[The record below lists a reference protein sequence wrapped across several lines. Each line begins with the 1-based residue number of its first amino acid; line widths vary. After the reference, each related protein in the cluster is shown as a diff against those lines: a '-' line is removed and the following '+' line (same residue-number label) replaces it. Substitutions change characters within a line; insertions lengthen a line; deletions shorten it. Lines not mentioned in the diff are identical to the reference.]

1 MTTPILAAE
10 QITKAFNSATVL
22 RGIDLHVAPGE
33 KVAIMGPSG
42 SGKSTFLNCL
52 AGILTPTSGTVTFQ
66 GKVISSASDAQRSA
80 LRLRD
85 FGFIFQDSMLIP
97 ELPARENVALPLRL
111 TGVKTSDA
119 LDRADALLHHVGLGE
134 HSHKL
139 PAELSGGQAQRVA
152 IARGLVHQPSVVFAD
167 EPTGALDQA
176 SGHQAMQLIT
186 LTLSH
191 YGGALVLVTHDTK
204 VARWCDRLVEIRDGL
219 IHSDQTLRC
228 HEEEN

>member
-134 HSHKL
+134 HSHKITCGAL
-139 PAELSGGQAQRVA
+139 RWAGTASRDSSWLGPPAE
-152 IARGLVHQPSVVFAD
+152 RGLRRRTYRC
-167 EPTGALDQA
+167 TGSGLRAPGNATDYLDIVALRWRFGF
-176 SGHQAMQLIT
+176 GH
-186 LTLSH
+186 S
-191 YGGALVLVTHDTK
+191 
-204 VARWCDRLVEIRDGL
+204 
-219 IHSDQTLRC
+219 
-228 HEEEN
+228 

>member
-1 MTTPILAAE
+1 MLPRRKSSHHGAFGFG
-10 QITKAFNSATVL
+10 QIYLPQLFGRNLDA
-22 RGIDLHVAPGE
+22 DL
-33 KVAIMGPSG
+33 
-42 SGKSTFLNCL
+42 
-52 AGILTPTSGTVTFQ
+52 GTVTFQ

-204 VARWCDRLVEIRDGL
+204 VARWCDRLVEIRDGF
-219 IHSDQTLRC
+219 IHSDQTLSR